1 MQFWAAKLS
10 AFDVLKAITCW
21 MIFFHDFIAH
31 TTTFT
36 VGKSSYFLT
45 SGITY
50 TAKSPKITSKICTL
64 KNFPEIKRF
73 LNVSKTSYVAHC
85 VSLKTLEMK
94 YIVDMSSDQF
104 SKW

>member
-36 VGKSSYFLT
+36 VGKNSYFLT

-50 TAKSPKITSKICTL
+50 TAKSPKITFPKIVQLSK
-64 KNFPEIKRF
+64 KSQSRNRNFRNFSEIKRF
-73 LNVSKTSYVAHC
+73 LNVSKNILC
-85 VSLKTLEMK
+85 RLLC
-94 YIVDMSSDQF
+94 IP
-104 SKW
+104 

>member
-36 VGKSSYFLT
+36 VGKNSYFLT

-50 TAKSPKITSKICTL
+50 TAKSPKITFQYVAQKIVQVSKKFYKIAFAIFETFQ
-64 KNFPEIKRF
+64 KSNKRL
-73 LNVSKTSYVAHC
+73 LNVSKNILC
-85 VSLKTLEMK
+85 SLLC
-94 YIVDMSSDQF
+94 IP
-104 SKW
+104 

>member
-36 VGKSSYFLT
+36 VGKNSYFLT

-50 TAKSPKITSKICTL
+50 TAKSPKITFQYIAPKIVQVSKKLQNRIR
-64 KNFPEIKRF
+64 NFRNFSEIKQTIFER
-73 LNVSKTSYVAHC
+73 
-85 VSLKTLEMK
+85 LKK
-94 YIVDMSSDQF
+94 RPMSPTVYP
-104 SKW
+104 